1 MGEARMGGKE
11 RKTSDLAGGDSAG
24 STRERII
31 EAACKLMTEKGPMET
46 SLADIA
52 GEVGISKGT
61 LFYHY
66 SSKNDLVYDVA
77 QRNLDL
83 ITEDIMSWIQT
94 IRGQVAAADILKVAV
109 ERIVQADTR
118 GKLHIY
124 LLQDATT
131 SDVHL
136 RERFQATYLKWKQM
150 IEDALRSVYG
160 DQPDLDVQADI
171 ILSVIDGL
179 TIQKVLGIEDAPI
192 ERMARWLT

>member
-1 MGEARMGGKE
+1 
-11 RKTSDLAGGDSAG
+11 
-24 STRERII
+24 
-31 EAACKLMTEKGPMET
+31 MET

-131 SDVHL
+131 SDACL

-160 DQPDLDVQADI
+160 DQPDLDVQAEI